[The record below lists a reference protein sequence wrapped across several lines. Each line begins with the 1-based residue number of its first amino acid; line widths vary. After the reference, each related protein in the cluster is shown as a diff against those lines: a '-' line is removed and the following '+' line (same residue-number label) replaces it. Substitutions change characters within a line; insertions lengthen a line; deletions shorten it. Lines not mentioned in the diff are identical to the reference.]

1 MRLHTCKR
9 VHEHK
14 TWTSPKK
21 RKLARVGL
29 LASEARHYM
38 YWYKRAVYE
47 EEDTEGTRGQR
58 LHCFG

>member
-1 MRLHTCKR
+1 M
-9 VHEHK
+9 
-14 TWTSPKK
+14 SPKI
-21 RKLARVGL
+21 RKLARVGF